1 MKMRYALKEKVNNFL
16 KNNYLIII
24 LVILFFL
31 IKVAYLSK
39 AHNVIW
45 DEAVYM
51 GMGKYLFSS
60 GNIGFWE
67 IVRPIGLPLI
77 LGLIWKSGL
86 NYLFFSEFMVILFSI
101 GNIIL
106 TYMIGKKAVN
116 KKVGFIAS
124 LMLAITS
131 VFFLYTNYIL
141 TEIPSTFF
149 ILFGIYIYLKK
160 NNLLLAGILCGMGA
174 LFRFPQ
180 GIMLVSVILALF
192 ISSTINKNITSFLK
206 KSFLFTTGFLFAHIP
221 FLIFNYFMF
230 KKIIG
235 LIFGILFVIAIQTV
249 NRDMIF
255 RVHILIELYG
265 LIIILFILFILLLII

>member
-1 MKMRYALKEKVNNFL
+1 MIGFPTMGALLVMMALKAYRVDKMEESAKLWFASIAVVG
-16 KNNYLIII
+16 I
-24 LVILFFL
+24 LALTHTILW
-31 IKVAYLSK
+31 
-39 AHNVIW
+39 W

-149 ILFGIYIYLKK
+149 ILFGDST
-160 NNLLLAGILCGMGA
+160 M
-174 LFRFPQ
+174 
-180 GIMLVSVILALF
+180 
-192 ISSTINKNITSFLK
+192 SS
-206 KSFLFTTGFLFAHIP
+206 
-221 FLIFNYFMF
+221 FM
-230 KKIIG
+230 
-235 LIFGILFVIAIQTV
+235 IQTGQ
-249 NRDMIF
+249 RWSTPL
-255 RVHILIELYG
+255 RP
-265 LIIILFILFILLLII
+265 